1 MKIEFVIHHSFIS
14 ASFYLFY
21 FGSNSIQICLFC
33 VCLHCFLFIHFIIL
47 FCLFVL
53 ILFCFVCLIWVWHN
67 GYCTWSAVF
76 IFYWQINYLIKLSFI
91 LFNTF
96 IQSIKSFKSFD
107 HQQWQ
112 QIDFLSFIQM
122 SMTTAK
128 IPIIISILRIDM
140 LDQWIKPKKSEIW
153 KRCFEPRTFCFFIY
167 GLYMNFVFP
176 SVFPQFFWC
185 FLHFCIQ
192 LYIPNDFKIK

>member
-96 IQSIKSFKSFD
+96 IQSIKSFKS
-107 HQQWQ
+107 
-112 QIDFLSFIQM
+112 S
-122 SMTTAK
+122 STMTTNWFSFHSNVNDNSKNSNHHHKHFTNWYAGSVNQTKK
-128 IPIIISILRIDM
+128 IRNLKEVFWASNVLFFHLWPLY
-140 LDQWIKPKKSEIW
+140 E
-153 KRCFEPRTFCFFIY
+153 FCFSKCFSTI
-167 GLYMNFVFP
+167 LLVF
-176 SVFPQFFWC
+176 SS
-185 FLHFCIQ
+185 FLHSIIHSKWF
-192 LYIPNDFKIK
+192 